1 MSAPLKIKIYYM
13 SAQQNMGE
21 NLVFIPHQI
30 LIFDV
35 EIFDG
40 ALKFRVSNDWGRRS
54 RLRKF
59 LAAVRLKFSGTVAGS
74 YSGQH
79 FFFILCWSEAIF
91 KWWWK
96 TKYDSSH
103 WGKPMEELCPNVP
116 AEERICGS
124 MKWQSRI
131 AAYHILPNQQ
141 TVQVRVYLQ

>member
-1 MSAPLKIKIYYM
+1 M

-59 LAAVRLKFSGTVAGS
+59 LAAVRLKFLGTVAGS

-79 FFFILCWSEAIF
+79 FFFFLVDWGSDEAATAPIWNFFVAVHYEIF
-91 KWWWK
+91 G
-96 TKYDSSH
+96 DSSQY
-103 WGKPMEELCPNVP
+103 
-116 AEERICGS
+116 RDIQS
-124 MKWQSRI
+124 MHKDDSCEMLDHDRMI
-131 AAYHILPNQQ
+131 
-141 TVQVRVYLQ
+141 V